1 MLHEVSVYE
10 NVTGE
15 HQDEGLFNKHA
26 TPNVSVISPTTFMYT
41 NSHTGQEEISHIIQT
56 GMFLFLL
63 GTGNQIWK
71 MVIHQ
76 GSVLL

>member
-1 MLHEVSVYE
+1 VLDEVPVHE
-10 NVTGE
+10 NVTVE
-15 HQDEGLFNKHA
+15 QQDEGLFNKHA
-26 TPNVSVISPTTFMYT
+26 SPNVSVISLTTFMYT

-56 GMFLFLL
+56 GMFLFLM

-76 GSVLL
+76 G

>member
-1 MLHEVSVYE
+1 VLDEVPVHE
-10 NVTGE
+10 NVTIE

-26 TPNVSVISPTTFMYT
+26 SPNVSVIFPTTFMYT
-41 NSHTGQEEISHIIQT
+41 NSHTGQEEISHIIQSS
-56 GMFLFLL
+56 MFLFLL

-76 GSVLL
+76 GSVHL